1 MTGGKVV
8 CPVCPH
14 HCALADGETGRC
26 RARAARNGAVVSLN
40 YGRVAS
46 LCLDPV
52 EKKPFARWRPGQF
65 ILSVGSF
72 GCNLRC
78 PFCQNDA
85 ISQAGAAFPTT
96 AVSPSELARLAGEL
110 IPRGNVGVAFTYN
123 EPLIGYEYV
132 RDTARLLKAARLSAA
147 VVTNGCIAPRL
158 FGALLPLVDAFNID
172 LKGWRA
178 SFYDWVGGRFGCGE
192 GKYPRGRGGRPCG
205 SDDAYRAGEKRRS
218 CRHGGGGGVAGGDF
232 AGLTAPHQ
240 PLFSP
245 LFDGGD
251 SGDAGGRHSSLGRC
265 RPPPFAVCVRGQC
278 VRARTM

>member
-1 MTGGKVV
+1 MTPGRVV

-26 RARAARNGAVVSLN
+26 RARAARKGAVVSLN

-52 EKKPFARWRPGQF
+52 EKKPFARWMTGKF

-96 AVSPSELARLAGEL
+96 AVSPIDLARLAGEL

-132 RDTARLLKAARLSAA
+132 RDTARLLKAAGLSAA

-172 LKGWRA
+172 FKGWRS
-178 SFYDWVGGRFGCGE
+178 SFYDWVGGDLAAVKENIREAAAAAHVEVTTLIVPGKNDDPADMEAEAAWLAEISPTLPLHISRYFPRFLTTEIPAMPVAVIHRLAEVARRHLRYVYE
-192 GKYPRGRGGRPCG
+192 GN
-205 SDDAYRAGEKRRS
+205 
-218 CRHGGGGGVAGGDF
+218 V
-232 AGLTAPHQ
+232 
-240 PLFSP
+240 
-245 LFDGGD
+245 
-251 SGDAGGRHSSLGRC
+251 
-265 RPPPFAVCVRGQC
+265 
-278 VRARTM
+278 

>member
-1 MTGGKVV
+1 MTV

-14 HCALADGETGRC
+14 HCALSEGETGRC
-26 RARAARNGAVVSLN
+26 RARAARGGETVSLS
-40 YGRVAS
+40 YGRLTSIA
-46 LCLDPV
+46 LDPV

-132 RDTARLLKAARLSAA
+132 RDTARLLKAAGLSAA

-172 LKGWRA
+172 LKGWRS
-178 SFYDWVGGRFGCGE
+178 SFYDWVGGDLAAVKENIRAAATAAHVEVTTLIVPGKNDDSADMEAEAAWLAEISPELPLHISRYFPRFLTTEIPATPVAVIHRLADVARRHLRYVYE
-192 GKYPRGRGGRPCG
+192 GN
-205 SDDAYRAGEKRRS
+205 
-218 CRHGGGGGVAGGDF
+218 V
-232 AGLTAPHQ
+232 
-240 PLFSP
+240 
-245 LFDGGD
+245 
-251 SGDAGGRHSSLGRC
+251 
-265 RPPPFAVCVRGQC
+265 
-278 VRARTM
+278 

>member
-1 MTGGKVV
+1 MTGDKVV

-14 HCALADGETGRC
+14 HCALSEGETGRC

-46 LCLDPV
+46 LALDPV
-52 EKKPFARWRPGQF
+52 EKKPFAHWRTGKF

-96 AVSPSELARLAGEL
+96 EVSPIDLARLAKEL

-123 EPLIGYEYV
+123 EPLIGHEYV
-132 RDTARLLKAARLSAA
+132 RDTARLLKAEGLSAA
-147 VVTNGCIAPRL
+147 VVTNGCIAPHV

-172 LKGWRA
+172 LKGWRS
-178 SFYDWVGGRFGCGE
+178 SFYDWVGGDLAAVKENIRQAAAAAHVEVTTLIVPGKNDDPADMEAEAAWLAEISPMLPLHISRYFPRF
-192 GKYPRGRGGRPCG
+192 
-205 SDDAYRAGEKRRS
+205 
-218 CRHGGGGGVAGGDF
+218 
-232 AGLTAPHQ
+232 LTAEIPATPVAVIHR
-240 PLFSP
+240 LADVARRH
-245 LFDGGD
+245 LRYVY
-251 SGDAGGRHSSLGRC
+251 AGN
-265 RPPPFAVCVRGQC
+265 V
-278 VRARTM
+278 

>member
-1 MTGGKVV
+1 MTPGRVV

-14 HCALADGETGRC
+14 HCALSEGETGRC

-52 EKKPFARWRPGQF
+52 EKKPFARWMTGKF

-96 AVSPSELARLAGEL
+96 EVSPIDLARLAKEL

-132 RDTARLLKAARLSAA
+132 RDTARRLKEAGLSAA

-172 LKGWRA
+172 LKGWRS
-178 SFYDWVGGRFGCGE
+178 SFYDWVGGDLAAVKENIRAAAAAAHVEVTTLIVPGKNDDSADMEAEAAWLAEISPDLPLHISRYFPRFLTTEIPATPVAVIHRLADVARRHLRYVYE
-192 GKYPRGRGGRPCG
+192 GN
-205 SDDAYRAGEKRRS
+205 
-218 CRHGGGGGVAGGDF
+218 V
-232 AGLTAPHQ
+232 
-240 PLFSP
+240 
-245 LFDGGD
+245 
-251 SGDAGGRHSSLGRC
+251 
-265 RPPPFAVCVRGQC
+265 
-278 VRARTM
+278 

>member
-1 MTGGKVV
+1 MTRGKVV

-14 HCALADGETGRC
+14 HCALAEGETGRC

-52 EKKPFARWRPGQF
+52 EKKPFSRWMTGKF

-96 AVSPSELARLAGEL
+96 VVSPSELARLAGEL

-132 RDTARLLKAARLSAA
+132 RDTARLLKETGLSAA

-158 FGALLPLVDAFNID
+158 FRALLPLVDAFNID
-172 LKGWRA
+172 LKGWRS
-178 SFYDWVGGRFGCGE
+178 SFYDWVGGDLAVVKENIRGAAAAAHVEVTTLIVPGKNDDSTDMEAEAAWLAEISPTLPLHISRYFPRFLTTEIPATPVAVVHRLADVARRHLRYVYE
-192 GKYPRGRGGRPCG
+192 GN
-205 SDDAYRAGEKRRS
+205 
-218 CRHGGGGGVAGGDF
+218 V
-232 AGLTAPHQ
+232 
-240 PLFSP
+240 
-245 LFDGGD
+245 
-251 SGDAGGRHSSLGRC
+251 
-265 RPPPFAVCVRGQC
+265 
-278 VRARTM
+278 

>member
-8 CPVCPH
+8 CPVCPR
-14 HCALADGETGRC
+14 HCVLTDGETGRC
-26 RARAARNGAVVSLN
+26 RARAVRGGETVSLS
-40 YGRVAS
+40 YGRLTSIA
-46 LCLDPV
+46 LDPV

-96 AVSPSELARLAGEL
+96 EVSPIDLARLAQEL

-132 RDTARLLKAARLSAA
+132 RDTARLLKAAGLSTA
-147 VVTNGCIAPRL
+147 VVTNGCVAPRL

-172 LKGWRA
+172 LKGWRS
-178 SFYDWVGGRFGCGE
+178 SFYDWVGGDLAAVKENIRAAAAVAHVEVTTLIVPGKNDDPADMAAEAAWLAEISPDLPLHISRYFPRF
-192 GKYPRGRGGRPCG
+192 
-205 SDDAYRAGEKRRS
+205 
-218 CRHGGGGGVAGGDF
+218 
-232 AGLTAPHQ
+232 LTAEIPATPVAVIHR
-240 PLFSP
+240 LAEVARRH
-245 LFDGGD
+245 LRYVY
-251 SGDAGGRHSSLGRC
+251 AGN
-265 RPPPFAVCVRGQC
+265 V
-278 VRARTM
+278 

>member
-52 EKKPFARWRPGQF
+52 EKKPFSRWMTGKF

-85 ISQAGAAFPTT
+85 ISQVGAAFPTT

-132 RDTARLLKAARLSAA
+132 RDTARLLKEAGLSAA

-158 FGALLPLVDAFNID
+158 FRALLPLVDAFNID
-172 LKGWRA
+172 LKGWRS
-178 SFYDWVGGRFGCGE
+178 SFYDWVGGDLAAVKENIREAVAAAHVEVTTLIVPGKNDDSADMEAEAAWLAEISPTLPLHISRYFPRFLTTEIPATPVAVIHRLAEVARRHLRYVYE
-192 GKYPRGRGGRPCG
+192 GN
-205 SDDAYRAGEKRRS
+205 
-218 CRHGGGGGVAGGDF
+218 V
-232 AGLTAPHQ
+232 
-240 PLFSP
+240 
-245 LFDGGD
+245 
-251 SGDAGGRHSSLGRC
+251 
-265 RPPPFAVCVRGQC
+265 
-278 VRARTM
+278 

>member
-14 HCALADGETGRC
+14 HCALAEGETGRC

-52 EKKPFARWRPGQF
+52 EKKPFARWMTGKF

-132 RDTARLLKAARLSAA
+132 RDTARLLKEAGLSAA

-158 FGALLPLVDAFNID
+158 FRALLPLVDAFNID

-178 SFYDWVGGRFGCGE
+178 SFYDWVGGDLAAVKENIRAAAAAAHVEVTTLIVPGKNDDPADMEAEAAWLAEISPDLPLHISRYFPRFLTTE
-192 GKYPRGRGGRPCG
+192 IPATPVAVIHRLADVARRHLRYV
-205 SDDAYRAGEKRRS
+205 YAGN
-218 CRHGGGGGVAGGDF
+218 V
-232 AGLTAPHQ
+232 
-240 PLFSP
+240 
-245 LFDGGD
+245 
-251 SGDAGGRHSSLGRC
+251 
-265 RPPPFAVCVRGQC
+265 
-278 VRARTM
+278 

>member
-1 MTGGKVV
+1 MSRGKVV

-14 HCALADGETGRC
+14 HCALSEGETGRC

-46 LCLDPV
+46 LALDPV
-52 EKKPFARWRPGQF
+52 EKKPFARWMAGKF

-96 AVSPSELARLAGEL
+96 AVSLHDLARLAQEL

-132 RDTARLLKAARLSAA
+132 RDTARLLKAAGLSTA
-147 VVTNGCIAPRL
+147 VVTNGCVAPRL
-158 FGALLPLVDAFNID
+158 FGTLLPLVDAFNID
-172 LKGWRA
+172 LKGWRP
-178 SFYDWVGGRFGCGE
+178 SFYDWVGGDLAAVKENIREAAAAAHVEVTTLIVPGKNDDPADMEAEAAWLAEISPEVPLHISRYFPRFLTTEISATPVAALHRLAEVARRHLRYVYE
-192 GKYPRGRGGRPCG
+192 GN
-205 SDDAYRAGEKRRS
+205 
-218 CRHGGGGGVAGGDF
+218 V
-232 AGLTAPHQ
+232 
-240 PLFSP
+240 
-245 LFDGGD
+245 
-251 SGDAGGRHSSLGRC
+251 
-265 RPPPFAVCVRGQC
+265 
-278 VRARTM
+278 

>member
-14 HCALADGETGRC
+14 HCALAEGETGRC

-40 YGRVAS
+40 YGQVAS
-46 LCLDPV
+46 MALDPV
-52 EKKPFARWRPGQF
+52 EKKPFARWMTGKF

-96 AVSPSELARLAGEL
+96 EVSPNELARLAKEL

-132 RDTARLLKAARLSAA
+132 RDTARLLKAAGLSAA
-147 VVTNGCIAPRL
+147 VVTNGCMAPRL
-158 FGALLPLVDAFNID
+158 FRELLPLVDAFNID
-172 LKGWRA
+172 LKGWRS
-178 SFYDWVGGRFGCGE
+178 SFYDWVGGDLAAVKENIRQAAAAAHVEVTTLIVPGKNDDLADMEAEAAWLAEISPELPLHISRYFPRFLTTEIPATPVAVIHRLAEVARRHLRYVYE
-192 GKYPRGRGGRPCG
+192 GN
-205 SDDAYRAGEKRRS
+205 
-218 CRHGGGGGVAGGDF
+218 V
-232 AGLTAPHQ
+232 
-240 PLFSP
+240 
-245 LFDGGD
+245 
-251 SGDAGGRHSSLGRC
+251 
-265 RPPPFAVCVRGQC
+265 
-278 VRARTM
+278 

>member
-1 MTGGKVV
+1 MSRGKVV

-14 HCALADGETGRC
+14 HCALAEGETGRC

-52 EKKPFARWRPGQF
+52 EKKPFARWMTGKF

-78 PFCQNDA
+78 PFCQNDD

-132 RDTARLLKAARLSAA
+132 RDTARLLKEAGLSAA

-172 LKGWRA
+172 LKGWRS
-178 SFYDWVGGRFGCGE
+178 SFYDWVGGDLAAVKENIRAAAAAAHVEVTTLIVPGKNDDPADMEAEAAWLAEISPDLPLHISRYFPRFLTTE
-192 GKYPRGRGGRPCG
+192 IPATPVAVIHRLADVARRHLRYV
-205 SDDAYRAGEKRRS
+205 YAGN
-218 CRHGGGGGVAGGDF
+218 V
-232 AGLTAPHQ
+232 
-240 PLFSP
+240 
-245 LFDGGD
+245 
-251 SGDAGGRHSSLGRC
+251 
-265 RPPPFAVCVRGQC
+265 
-278 VRARTM
+278 

>member
-1 MTGGKVV
+1 MTRGKVV

-14 HCALADGETGRC
+14 HCALAEGETGRC

-40 YGRVAS
+40 YGQVAS

-52 EKKPFARWRPGQF
+52 EKKPFSRWMTGKF

-96 AVSPSELARLAGEL
+96 AVSPHDLARLAQEL

-132 RDTARLLKAARLSAA
+132 RDTARRLKEAGLSAA

-172 LKGWRA
+172 LKGWRS
-178 SFYDWVGGRFGCGE
+178 SFYDWVGGDLAAVKENIRAAAAAAPVEVTTLIVPGKNDDPADMEAEAAWLAEISPDLPLHISRYFPRFLTTE
-192 GKYPRGRGGRPCG
+192 IPATPVAVIHRLADVARRHLRYV
-205 SDDAYRAGEKRRS
+205 YAGN
-218 CRHGGGGGVAGGDF
+218 V
-232 AGLTAPHQ
+232 
-240 PLFSP
+240 
-245 LFDGGD
+245 
-251 SGDAGGRHSSLGRC
+251 
-265 RPPPFAVCVRGQC
+265 
-278 VRARTM
+278 